1 MVCKM
6 GTDMAK
12 SGMMRCLAL
21 VTGTGLGLA
30 VTGEQ
35 ALAAGPSEAG
45 LPQLDISTWPSQI
58 FWLVVIFGVGYVM
71 MAKVVTPKI
80 GTVLEDRRTR
90 LDGDLGKAR
99 EASAEAAKIRAEYEA
114 DLETARNDAAAFAR
128 QAAVEA
134 AEKAAAVE
142 GKADKKLAS
151 KVASAEKKLAE
162 AKAEA
167 MENLNTVAAEAALD
181 AVKGLTGLKATKAQ
195 ADKIV
200 KATAK
205 AMAPQEAN

>member
-6 GTDMAK
+6 GTNMAK

-90 LDGDLGKAR
+90 LNGDLSKAL
-99 EASAEAAKIRAEYEA
+99 SLIH
-114 DLETARNDAAAFAR
+114 
-128 QAAVEA
+128 
-134 AEKAAAVE
+134 
-142 GKADKKLAS
+142 
-151 KVASAEKKLAE
+151 
-162 AKAEA
+162 
-167 MENLNTVAAEAALD
+167 
-181 AVKGLTGLKATKAQ
+181 
-195 ADKIV
+195 I
-200 KATAK
+200 
-205 AMAPQEAN
+205 

>member
-6 GTDMAK
+6 GTNMAK
-12 SGMMRCLAL
+12 SGMMRCLEL

-35 ALAAGPSEAG
+35 ALAARPSEAG

-58 FWLVVIFGVGYVM
+58 FWLVVIFGVGYMM

-90 LDGDLGKAR
+90 LNGDLDKAR

-114 DLETARNDAAAFAR
+114 DLEAARNDAAAFAR
-128 QAAVEA
+128 QAAAEA
-134 AEKAAAVE
+134 AENAVAVE
-142 GKADKKLAS
+142 GKANKKLAS
-151 KVASAEKKLAE
+151 KLSSAEKKLAK

-167 MENLNTVAAEAALD
+167 MENLNTVATEAALD
-181 AVKGLTGLKATKAQ
+181 AVKELTGLKATKAQ

-200 KATAK
+200 KANGE
-205 AMAPQEAN
+205 AMAAQETN